1 MSPFITANR
10 HEIEILDPRAVLDT
24 LNKAGDFL
32 EKLLSNN
39 KTVLFVGT
47 KPSVKKIIEN
57 FANELKQPYVINRWL
72 GGTLTNFGVVSSR
85 IRYYQEMK
93 KKQKEGEFEKHTKKE
108 QLDISNEIKKL
119 SYKFDGLVNLKSI
132 PDAIFLVD
140 PKAEETSILEAK
152 KVGIPVIAI
161 LDTNDNPNEINY
173 PIIAND
179 HNRLSIEWI
188 INYLKNNIIK

>member
-1 MSPFITANR
+1 
-10 HEIEILDPRAVLDT
+10 
-24 LNKAGDFL
+24 
-32 EKLLSNN
+32 
-39 KTVLFVGT
+39 
-47 KPSVKKIIEN
+47 
-57 FANELKQPYVINRWL
+57 
-72 GGTLTNFGVVSSR
+72 
-85 IRYYQEMK
+85 MK